1 MKRKFIIGRILA
13 AVLTLVMVLT
23 LFPVSIFA
31 YVGAMSRNE
40 GVITSGFQDGYLYL
54 QNSYIGF
61 YIRPDGSLTTVPS
74 QKGLSDVKAMGAT
87 ENHAFYGQAHT
98 MEEINPVKTDMS
110 RELLPYSR
118 SARIHGSCQS

>member
-74 QKGLSDVKAMGAT
+74 QKA
-87 ENHAFYGQAHT
+87 
-98 MEEINPVKTDMS
+98 
-110 RELLPYSR
+110 
-118 SARIHGSCQS
+118 